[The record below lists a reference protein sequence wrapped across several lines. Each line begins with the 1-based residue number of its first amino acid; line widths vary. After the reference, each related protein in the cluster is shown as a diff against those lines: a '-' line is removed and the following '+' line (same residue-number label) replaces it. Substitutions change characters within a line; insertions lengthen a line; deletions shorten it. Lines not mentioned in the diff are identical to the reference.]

1 MDDRFFNGV
10 IGCSTK
16 VCGYHL
22 DALTPWH
29 HVLLSAVDSSVLDPA
44 QTTTPDDLLIFIKIA
59 QVQWPETPDLRPTFR
74 DRLWHRRLKK
84 VKTLKRELARFKEWL
99 DVQFSNP
106 KLWQDDNSSGG
117 SMSSPGMF
125 MLVVG
130 IVSAGGLSLS
140 EAWNMRSA
148 EAQWFNTTLA
158 ELKGAKIKI
167 AYDNEDLPP
176 PLDLEETEILEVARK
191 QLSPQ
196 AFAQFKKARAKN
208 KKK

>member
-1 MDDRFFNGV
+1 V
-10 IGCSTK
+10 
-16 VCGYHL
+16 
-22 DALTPWH
+22 
-29 HVLLSAVDSSVLDPA
+29 
-44 QTTTPDDLLIFIKIA
+44 
-59 QVQWPETPDLRPTFR
+59 
-74 DRLWHRRLKK
+74 
-84 VKTLKRELARFKEWL
+84 
-99 DVQFSNP
+99 
-106 KLWQDDNSSGG
+106 
-117 SMSSPGMF
+117 
-125 MLVVG
+125 LVVG

-176 PLDLEETEILEVARK
+176 PLDLDETEILEVARK

-208 KKK
+208 KNK